1 MLTPGP
7 ESQGDLLQEQLELD
21 LRNLFGSVAMSDDA
35 SDDDTCSSCSSV
47 YSVIHYSVYSVIHYI
62 LCCDCCGIF
71 NKTLEPHNSYNKL
84 LFNTFITMT
93 ELRT

>member
-47 YSVIHYSVYSVIHYI
+47 YSVIHYI